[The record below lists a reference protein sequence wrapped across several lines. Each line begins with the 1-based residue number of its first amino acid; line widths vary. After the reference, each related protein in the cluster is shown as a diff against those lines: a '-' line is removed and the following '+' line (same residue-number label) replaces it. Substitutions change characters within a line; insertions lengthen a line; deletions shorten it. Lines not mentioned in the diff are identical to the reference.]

1 MYVSQEVWRL
11 ANPDFDQHINEG
23 TSAQSSYHLPALSPS
38 VCQPHPSRC
47 CSNNP
52 ILSWQSLAGR
62 KEMKAK
68 QAFSSWRKKILFRNL
83 CISLARIG
91 SHGSP
96 LDQSKG
102 SEVPHLD
109 SGPSWFFPSNWA
121 LATQTQVGF
130 YSEGRRIAVEGA
142 TAPKSLFPALTTLSS
157 NCTFPTAWSTYLIV
171 LLPQTQSFSE
181 KNSFSHLIGGS
192 FFCISRLFQWQ
203 FHPSTHHRGC
213 DPQNHFRCPL
223 GLDFLIQLV
232 PRAAES
238 SSS

>member
-1 MYVSQEVWRL
+1 MAHPWTNQREARYHIWTQD
-11 ANPDFDQHINEG
+11 PHDF
-23 TSAQSSYHLPALSPS
+23 SP
-38 VCQPHPSRC
+38 RT
-47 CSNNP
+47 
-52 ILSWQSLAGR
+52 
-62 KEMKAK
+62 
-68 QAFSSWRKKILFRNL
+68 
-83 CISLARIG
+83 
-91 SHGSP
+91 
-96 LDQSKG
+96 
-102 SEVPHLD
+102 
-109 SGPSWFFPSNWA
+109 GPSQPKHRWDSI
-121 LATQTQVGF
+121 QK
-130 YSEGRRIAVEGA
+130 EGGIAVEGA

-171 LLPQTQSFSE
+171 LLPQTQSFRE

-223 GLDFLIQLV
+223 SLDFLIQLV

>member
-23 TSAQSSYHLPALSPS
+23 TSAQSSYYLPALSPS
-38 VCQPHPSRC
+38 VCQPQPSRC

-68 QAFSSWRKKILFRNL
+68 QAFSSWRKKILCRNL

-130 YSEGRRIAVEGA
+130 YSEGRRNSCWGGNSSQILISS
-142 TAPKSLFPALTTLSS
+142 PDYSLLQLHLSNCLEYLPYCPVASNSIFQGKKFLFSS
-157 NCTFPTAWSTYLIV
+157 NRWLLFLHFLTFSVAVSSI
-171 LLPQTQSFSE
+171 
-181 KNSFSHLIGGS
+181 
-192 FFCISRLFQWQ
+192 
-203 FHPSTHHRGC
+203 HPS
-213 DPQNHFRCPL
+213 
-223 GLDFLIQLV
+223 
-232 PRAAES
+232 
-238 SSS
+238 